1 MDNELYLQ
9 KLLAISHNTREYAVT
24 TVILDAQRK
33 AASEKYWNKSV
44 AAMTIANSK
53 KPRMNK
59 LKLNLEFLDYE
70 INYDGR
76 VKHGPSQRG
85 ETDE

>member
-1 MDNELYLQ
+1 MNNEEYLQ
-9 KLLAISHNTREYAVT
+9 KLLEITQTTSEYAIT

-44 AAMTIANSK
+44 AAMVIANSK

-76 VKHGPSQRG
+76 VKHGPSRG

>member
-9 KLLAISHNTREYAVT
+9 KLLEISHNTREYAVT

-44 AAMTIANSK
+44 AAMVVANYKRPKMSK
-53 KPRMNK
+53 M
-59 LKLNLEFLDYE
+59 KLNLEFLDYE
-70 INYDGR
+70 INHDGR
-76 VKHGPSQRG
+76 VRHGPSQRG